1 MFDKGGKNIQWSKDR
16 FFIKW
21 CWENWSDTGK
31 KKKMKLDNPIT
42 PYTRINSKWIKSLN
56 GSCET
61 IKILD
66 ENIDSKTSGISHSN
80 IFSDISPQARETT
93 EKNKQMGL
101 HQTKKL
107 LHSKRNH

>member
-1 MFDKGGKNIQWSKDR
+1 MTKEARTYSGVKTGSSLNGVGKIGQIQA
-16 FFIKW
+16 
-21 CWENWSDTGK
+21 